1 MGQPDGRKKV
11 YPLNHVEDEVEE
23 AMVSEI
29 YDEEATIQ
37 WLAEQGDEET
47 LVVQDFEDQLIE
59 ACQENS
65 DLSMCFNSYT
75 EARAKIRD
83 KLRHRGFWPPRASKG
98 KMKGGQ
104 KGGRSETPFRR
115 KNQSF
120 AERIASSSCRRCGQK
135 GHWKQECP
143 LRSQDKENVH
153 HTIEEMT
160 AEPEEEILH
169 ELPPGV
175 NVMSTVE
182 DLFTSMT
189 AQDSGTRVPIF
200 LKVVMKNSLKQP

>member
-1 MGQPDGRKKV
+1 M
-11 YPLNHVEDEVEE
+11 EDEVEE

-37 WLAEQGDEET
+37 WLAEQGDAET

-104 KGGRSETPFRR
+104 KGGRSETPFLR

-143 LRSQDKENVH
+143 RRSQDKENVH

-189 AQDSGTRVPIF
+189 AKDSGTRVPNF